1 MQIKELSLWSK
12 NLTQFPEAGKAT
24 TVHRPA
30 GRRIPVKSTNPVYT
44 GLPTTVFEVMSR
56 LAIEHEAINLGQGFP
71 DVDGPA
77 DVKQV
82 AADELISGLNQY
94 PPMMGIADLRQAVA
108 EANRRF
114 YGLDVDWRSEVLVT
128 SGATEALS
136 DCMAG
141 LIVPGDEVV
150 LIEPLYD
157 CYLPLV
163 RRAGG
168 IPRLVRLTPPDWTL
182 RADMLAA
189 AFGPKTKAILINNP
203 MNPAAK
209 VFSRDELALIA
220 DLCIAHD
227 VIAICDEVY
236 EHIVF
241 DGRKHVPLMTL
252 PGMRERV
259 VRIGSAG
266 KTFSLTGW
274 KVGYVTAPPHLL
286 EPITKAH
293 QFTTFTT
300 PPNLQKAVAFGLAK
314 GDDYYDG
321 LAGALEVKRDRFA
334 AGLAGL
340 GFAVAPCAGTYFITA
355 DVSPLGLGADDV
367 ALCKRMTVE
376 AGVAAV
382 PMSAFYDDEAPSHFV
397 RFCFSKRDE
406 VLDAALARLA
416 DWLTARKTRA

>member
-1 MQIKELSLWSK
+1 MQVKKVAFLVKRSDLVPSRLERHYGPSALSGGAPL
-12 NLTQFPEAGKAT
+12 
-24 TVHRPA
+24 
-30 GRRIPVKSTNPVYT
+30 KSSNPVYS
-44 GLPTTVFEVMSR
+44 GLPMTIFEVMSR
-56 LAIEHEAINLGQGFP
+56 LAIEKGAINLGQGFP

-82 AADELISGLNQY
+82 AARELISGLNQY
-94 PPMMGIADLRQAVA
+94 PPMMGLVDLRQAVA

-114 YGLDVDWRSEVLVT
+114 YGLDVDWQTQVLVT

-168 IPRLVRLTPPDWTL
+168 VPRLVRLTPPDWTL
-182 RADMLAA
+182 DAEALAA
-189 AFGPKTKAILINNP
+189 AFGPRTKAILINNP

-209 VFSRDELALIA
+209 VFTREELSLIA
-220 DLCIAHD
+220 ELCIAHD
-227 VIAICDEVY
+227 VVAICDEVY
-236 EHIVF
+236 EHILF
-241 DGRKHVPLMTL
+241 DRARHIPLMTL
-252 PGMRERV
+252 PGMHERS

-274 KVGYVTAPPHLL
+274 KVGYVTAPPHLI

-321 LAGALEVKRDRFA
+321 LSGELEKKRDRFA
-334 AGLAGL
+334 AGIAGL

-355 DVSPLGLGADDV
+355 DVSPLGLDEDDA

-382 PMSAFYDDEAPSHFV
+382 PMSAFYDAEAPGHFV
-397 RFCFSKRDE
+397 RFCFAKRDE
-406 VLDAALARLA
+406 VLDEAVARLA
-416 DWLTARKTRA
+416 KWLSA

>member
-1 MQIKELSLWSK
+1 M
-12 NLTQFPEAGKAT
+12 
-24 TVHRPA
+24 
-30 GRRIPVKSTNPVYT
+30 KSTNPVYS
-44 GLPTTVFEVMSR
+44 GLPMTIFEVMSR
-56 LAIEHEAINLGQGFP
+56 LAIEQNAINLGQGFP

-77 DVKQV
+77 DVKRL
-82 AADELISGLNQY
+82 AAEELVSGLNQY
-94 PPMMGIADLRQAVA
+94 PPMMGLVDLRKAVA
-108 EANRRF
+108 DANRRF
-114 YGLDVDWRSEVLVT
+114 YGLDVDWQTQVLVT

-182 RADMLAA
+182 DRQALAA

-209 VFSRDELALIA
+209 VFSRDELSLIA
-220 DLCIAHD
+220 ELCVAHD
-227 VIAICDEVY
+227 AIAICDEVY
-236 EHIVF
+236 EHILF
-241 DGRKHVPLMTL
+241 DRARHVPLMTL
-252 PGMRERV
+252 PGMRERS

-321 LAGALEVKRDRFA
+321 LSGELEKKRDRFA
-334 AGLAGL
+334 AGIAAL
-340 GFAVAPCAGTYFITA
+340 GFDVAPCAGTYFITA
-355 DVSPLGLGADDV
+355 DVSPLRLNEDDAD
-367 ALCKRMTVE
+367 LCKRMTVE

-382 PMSAFYDDEAPSHFV
+382 PMSAFYDAEAPSHFV

-406 VLDAALARLA
+406 VLDEAVERLA
-416 DWLTARKTRA
+416 TWLSA

>member
-1 MQIKELSLWSK
+1 M
-12 NLTQFPEAGKAT
+12 
-24 TVHRPA
+24 
-30 GRRIPVKSTNPVYT
+30 KSTNPVYS
-44 GLPTTVFEVMSR
+44 GLPMTIFEVMSR
-56 LAIEHEAINLGQGFP
+56 LAVEHNAINLGQGFP

-77 DVKQV
+77 DVKKL

-94 PPMMGIADLRQAVA
+94 PPMMGLVDLRKAVA

-114 YGLDVDWRSEVLVT
+114 YDLDIDWQQEVLVT

-168 IPRLVRLTPPDWTL
+168 VPRLVRVTPPDWTL
-182 RADMLAA
+182 DGETLAA

-209 VFSRDELALIA
+209 VFSREELSLIA
-220 DLCIAHD
+220 NLCIAHD
-227 VIAICDEVY
+227 AIAICDEVY
-236 EHIVF
+236 EHILF
-241 DGRKHVPLMTL
+241 DGGRHIPLMTL
-252 PGMRERV
+252 PGMRERS

-274 KVGYVTAPPHLL
+274 KVGYVTAPQHLL

-314 GDDYYDG
+314 GDDYYVSLSG
-321 LAGALEVKRDRFA
+321 ELEKKRDRFA
-334 AGLAGL
+334 AGIAAL
-340 GFAVAPCAGTYFITA
+340 GFDVAPCAGTYFITA
-355 DVSPLGLGADDV
+355 DVSPLRLNEDDAD
-367 ALCKRMTVE
+367 LCKRMTVE

-382 PMSAFYDDEAPSHFV
+382 PMSAFYDAEAPRHFV

-406 VLDAALARLA
+406 VLDSAVERLKT
-416 DWLTARKTRA
+416 WLPA

>member
-1 MQIKELSLWSK
+1 M
-12 NLTQFPEAGKAT
+12 
-24 TVHRPA
+24 
-30 GRRIPVKSTNPVYT
+30 KSTNPVYT
-44 GLPTTVFEVMSR
+44 GLPMTIFEVMSR
-56 LAIEHEAINLGQGFP
+56 LAIDADAINLGQGFP

-77 DVKQV
+77 DVKLV
-82 AADELISGLNQY
+82 AAQELVSGLNQY
-94 PPMMGIADLRQAVA
+94 PPMMGVADLRKAVA
-108 EANRRF
+108 DANRRF
-114 YGLDVDWRSEVLVT
+114 YGLDVDWQSEVLVT

-182 RADMLAA
+182 DRDALAA
-189 AFGPKTKAILINNP
+189 AFGPRTKAILLNNP

-209 VFSRDELALIA
+209 VFSREELSLIA

-227 VIAICDEVY
+227 AVAICDEVY
-236 EHIVF
+236 EHILF
-241 DGRKHVPLMTL
+241 DRRRHIPLMTL
-252 PGMRERV
+252 PGMRERS

-314 GDDYYDG
+314 GDDYYAG
-321 LAGALEVKRDRFA
+321 LSGELEKKRDRFA
-334 AGLAGL
+334 AGITAL
-340 GFAVAPCAGTYFITA
+340 GFGVVPCAGTYFITT
-355 DVSPLGLGADDV
+355 DVSPLRIGEDDA

-382 PMSAFYDDEAPSHFV
+382 PLSAFYDAEAPSHFV

-416 DWLTARKTRA
+416 GWLGARKTGA

>member
-1 MQIKELSLWSK
+1 M
-12 NLTQFPEAGKAT
+12 
-24 TVHRPA
+24 
-30 GRRIPVKSTNPVYT
+30 KSTNPVYT
-44 GLPTTVFEVMSR
+44 GLRMTIFEVMSR
-56 LAIEHEAINLGQGFP
+56 LAIEHGAINLGQGFP

-77 DVKQV
+77 DVKQL
-82 AADELISGLNQY
+82 AADELMSGLNQY
-94 PPMMGIADLRQAVA
+94 PPMMGLADLRKAVA

-168 IPRLVRLTPPDWTL
+168 IPRLVRVTPPDWTL
-182 RADMLAA
+182 DKASLAA

-209 VFSRDELALIA
+209 VFRHDELSVIA
-220 DLCIAHD
+220 ELCVAHD
-227 VIAICDEVY
+227 VLAICDEVY
-236 EHIVF
+236 EHILF
-241 DGRKHVPLMTL
+241 DGRRHAPLMTL
-252 PGMRERV
+252 PGMRERS

-274 KVGYVTAPPHLL
+274 KVGYVTAAPHLL

-300 PPNLQKAVAFGLAK
+300 PPNLQKAVAFGLGK
-314 GDDYYDG
+314 GDDYYAS
-321 LAGALEVKRDRFA
+321 LAGDLEKKRNRFA
-334 AGLAGL
+334 AGIAAL
-340 GFAVAPCAGTYFITA
+340 GFGVAPCAGTYFITA
-355 DVSPLGLGADDV
+355 DVSPLRLNEDDV
-367 ALCKRMTVE
+367 DLCKRMTVE
-376 AGVAAV
+376 AGVTAV
-382 PMSAFYDDEAPSHFV
+382 PLSAFYDADGPRHFV
-397 RFCFSKRDE
+397 RFCFSTRDAI
-406 VLDAALARLA
+406 LDSAVERLA
-416 DWLTARKTRA
+416 AWLDKRSHEQSAPR

>member
-1 MQIKELSLWSK
+1 MK
-12 NLTQFPEAGKAT
+12 P
-24 TVHRPA
+24 
-30 GRRIPVKSTNPVYT
+30 TNPVYT
-44 GLPTTVFEVMSR
+44 GLPMTIFEVMSR
-56 LAIEHEAINLGQGFP
+56 LAIEHKAINLGQGFP

-82 AADELISGLNQY
+82 AAEELVSGLNQY
-94 PPMMGIADLRQAVA
+94 PPMMGLVELRKAVA
-108 EANRRF
+108 AANRRF
-114 YGLDVDWRSEVLVT
+114 YGLDVDWQTQVLVT

-168 IPRLVRLTPPDWTL
+168 IPRLVRLTPPQWTL
-182 RADMLAA
+182 DADALAA
-189 AFGPKTKAILINNP
+189 AFGPRTKAILVNNP
-203 MNPAAK
+203 MNPAGK
-209 VFSRDELALIA
+209 VFSREELSLVA
-220 DLCIAHD
+220 DLCIRHD
-227 VIAICDEVY
+227 VVAICDEVY
-236 EHIVF
+236 EHILF
-241 DGRKHVPLMTL
+241 DGREHIPLMTL
-252 PGMRERV
+252 PGMGERT

-274 KVGYVTAPPHLL
+274 KVGYLTASPHLL

-314 GDDYYDG
+314 GDDYYAG
-321 LAGALEVKRDRFA
+321 LSGELEKKRDGFA
-334 AGLAGL
+334 KGIAAL
-340 GFAVAPCAGTYFITA
+340 GFAPAPCAGTYFITA
-355 DVSPLGLGADDV
+355 DAAPLRLNEDDV
-367 ALCKRMTVE
+367 DLCKRMTVE

-382 PMSAFYDDEAPSHFV
+382 PMSAFYDAGGPRHFV
-397 RFCFSKRDE
+397 RFCFSKRDD

-416 DWLTARKTRA
+416 AWLGARRTPA

>member
-1 MQIKELSLWSK
+1 M
-12 NLTQFPEAGKAT
+12 
-24 TVHRPA
+24 
-30 GRRIPVKSTNPVYT
+30 KSTNPVYT
-44 GLPTTVFEVMSR
+44 GLPMTIFEVMSR
-56 LAIEHEAINLGQGFP
+56 LAIAEGAINLGQGFP

-82 AADELISGLNQY
+82 AADELVSGLNQY
-94 PPMMGIADLRQAVA
+94 PPMMGLADLRKAVA
-108 EANRRF
+108 EASRRF
-114 YGLDVDWRSEVLVT
+114 YGLDVDWQTDVLVT

-182 RADMLAA
+182 DRRALAA

-209 VFSRDELALIA
+209 VFSHEELSLIA
-220 DLCIAHD
+220 ELCVAHD
-227 VIAICDEVY
+227 AIAICDEVY
-236 EHIVF
+236 EHILF
-241 DGRKHVPLMTL
+241 DGARHIPLMTL
-252 PGMRERV
+252 PAMRERS

-300 PPNLQKAVAFGLAK
+300 PPNLQKAVAFGLGK
-314 GDDYYDG
+314 GDDYYASLPG
-321 LAGALEVKRDRFA
+321 ELEKKRDRFA
-334 AGLAGL
+334 AGIAAL
-340 GFAVAPCAGTYFITA
+340 GFGVVPCAGTYFITA
-355 DVSPLGLGADDV
+355 DVAPLHLNADD
-367 ALCKRMTVE
+367 ADLCKRMTVE

-382 PMSAFYDDEAPSHFV
+382 PMSAFYDADGPRHFI

-416 DWLTARKTRA
+416 AWLGGRKSGA

>member
-1 MQIKELSLWSK
+1 
-12 NLTQFPEAGKAT
+12 
-24 TVHRPA
+24 VR
-30 GRRIPVKSTNPVYT
+30 STNPVYT
-44 GLPTTVFEVMSR
+44 GLPMTIFEVMSR
-56 LAIEHEAINLGQGFP
+56 LAIEKGAINLGQGFP

-82 AADELISGLNQY
+82 AADELVSGLNQY
-94 PPMMGIADLRQAVA
+94 PPMMGLLELRKAVA
-108 EANRRF
+108 EASRRF
-114 YGLDVDWRSEVLVT
+114 YGLDVDWQREVLVT

-168 IPRLVRLTPPDWTL
+168 VPRLVRLTPPDWSL
-182 RADMLAA
+182 DPDELAA
-189 AFGPKTKAILINNP
+189 AFSPRTKAILLNNP

-209 VFSRDELALIA
+209 VFTREELSLIA
-220 DLCIAHD
+220 DLCVRHD
-227 VIAICDEVY
+227 AIAICDEVY
-236 EHIVF
+236 EHILF
-241 DGRKHVPLMTL
+241 DGREHIPLMGL
-252 PGMRERV
+252 AGMRERT

-274 KVGYVTAPPHLL
+274 KVGYVTAAPHLL

-300 PPNLQKAVAFGLAK
+300 PPNLQKAVAFGLGK
-314 GDDYYDG
+314 GDDYYAS
-321 LAGALEVKRDRFA
+321 LAGELEKKRDRFA
-334 AGLAGL
+334 AGIATL
-340 GFAVAPCAGTYFITA
+340 GFDVAPCAGTYFITA
-355 DVSPLGLGADDV
+355 DVSPLRVNEDD
-367 ALCKRMTVE
+367 AELCKRMTVE

-382 PMSAFYDDEAPSHFV
+382 PMSAFYDTEGPRHFV
-397 RFCFSKRDE
+397 RFCFSKRDAI
-406 VLDAALARLA
+406 LDSAVERLA
-416 DWLTARKTRA
+416 AWLDKRR